1 MPSVPRLFWM
11 TAPSLGTGSAGP
23 QNKRA
28 ETTSAL
34 RCGSLYNRE
43 TVPLSEREQ
52 KILQEIERDLYRE
65 DPAFARD
72 VKRPPRFTE
81 GTRARLGIAM
91 FVCGFL
97 MLIGFFIVTAAT
109 SSQALSLLLGVLA
122 FAAMVA
128 GIVMMVGSL
137 RALAASKDQPRDRL
151 AQAFK
156 RWESRVRDRYKGR

>member
-1 MPSVPRLFWM
+1 
-11 TAPSLGTGSAGP
+11 
-23 QNKRA
+23 
-28 ETTSAL
+28 
-34 RCGSLYNRE
+34 
-43 TVPLSEREQ
+43 VPLSERER

-72 VKRPPRFTE
+72 VKRAPRFAE
-81 GTRARLGIAM
+81 STRARLGIAM

-97 MLIGFFIVTAAT
+97 MLIAFFVVTSAT

-128 GIVMMVGSL
+128 GIVMMVGSVRSL
-137 RALAASKDQPRDRL
+137 VASKEQPRDRL
-151 AQAFK
+151 AQALK